1 MMKKMKRAHSL
12 SIIVLMLFSLA
23 AYGQTANEA
32 AKSFNAGL
40 KLIDEDPKAALEK
53 FQKTVEMCEEIGPE
67 AETTKI
73 KAETQI
79 PTCYYKIG
87 YKAYKAKDY
96 AEALNQFKKAAET
109 GDKFNP
115 EIKEKAE
122 NYIPALYFI
131 IGYSEYKKDN
141 YAGAIENFDKSL
153 DLDEEFVKSHYFK
166 ALSFYKQEQ
175 FEKAAE
181 FFLNTIKYAEGNEAK
196 YGKKAEDIIAE
207 VLTVVGVKKRENNL
221 NEESVE
227 YLEKALKYEEDTP
240 EKKAKIYFEM
250 GNTYKAMDNT
260 AKACEAYKNAAHGDY
275 KANAEYQLENVL
287 NCN

>member
-1 MMKKMKRAHSL
+1 MMKKVSTL
-12 SIIVLMLFSLA
+12 SIITLMLFSIA
-23 AYGQTANEA
+23 AFGQTMNDA
-32 AKSFNAGL
+32 AKAYNAGL

-53 FQKTVEMCEEIGPE
+53 FQETAKICEEIGPE

-87 YKAYKAKDY
+87 YKAYKEKNY

-109 GDKFNP
+109 GDTFNP

-131 IGYSEYKKDN
+131 IGYSEYKKEN

-153 DLDEEFVKSHYFK
+153 GLDEKFVKSHYFK
-166 ALSFYKQEQ
+166 ALSYYKQEQ

-181 FFLNTIKYAEGNEAK
+181 FFLNTIEYAEGNEAK
-196 YGKKAEDIIAE
+196 YSKKAENIIAE
-207 VLTVVGVKKRENNL
+207 VLTIVGVKKRENKL

-227 YLEKALKYEEDTP
+227 YLEKALKHAEDTP
-240 EKKAKIYFEM
+240 GEKAKIYFEL
-250 GNTYKAMDNT
+250 GNTYKAMDNK

-275 KANAEYQLENVL
+275 KANAEYEIKNVL